1 VSTQANRRSSWMT
14 EDLDAFRELARSF
27 CEKEL
32 VPNQERWMA
41 QKHVDRELWRRAGD
55 VGLLCL
61 SIPEEYGGGGGTFAH
76 EVVLMEE
83 QVRAGDS
90 AWGISVHNGI
100 VAPYLLAYGT
110 EEQRGAWL
118 PKLASGEWVSAIAMT
133 EPGTGSDLQ
142 NITTKA
148 VRDGDHYVVDG
159 AKTFIT
165 NGGQADVVIVA
176 VKTTAGEGAHGI
188 SLLVVEA
195 DSPGFRRG
203 RVLDKVGLKG
213 QDTAELFFDGV
224 RVPVA
229 NLLGGVEG
237 QGFVQLMR
245 QLPQERLI
253 IAVSSVCGMEAAL
266 AETLRYTKER
276 TAFGREI
283 FNFQNTRFTM
293 AECATEA
300 AVCRAFLDQCVERH
314 LRGELDVPTAA
325 MAKWWCSER
334 AFAVID
340 QCVQMHGGYGY
351 MNEYPIARAWTDVRV
366 QRIFGGTN
374 EIMKEIISRSL

>member
-1 VSTQANRRSSWMT
+1 MT

-32 VPNQERWMA
+32 APNEERWMA
-41 QKHVDRELWRRAGD
+41 QHHVDRELWNRAGE

-61 SIPEEYGGGGGTFAH
+61 SMPEEYGGGGGDFGH
-76 EVVLMEE
+76 EVILMEE
-83 QVRAGDS
+83 QVRVGDS
-90 AWGISVHNGI
+90 SWGVSLHNAI
-100 VAPYLLAYGT
+100 VAPYLLHYGT
-110 EEQRGAWL
+110 EDQKLRWL
-118 PKLASGEWVSAIAMT
+118 PKLASGEWVGAIAMT

-142 NITTKA
+142 SIKTKA
-148 VRDGDHYVVDG
+148 VRDGDSYIVNG

-176 VKTTAGEGAHGI
+176 VKTDAGEGAKGV

-203 RVLDKVGLKG
+203 RVLDKVGLRG
-213 QDTAELFFDGV
+213 QDTAELFFDDV
-224 RVPVA
+224 RVPTE
-229 NLLGGVEG
+229 NLLGDAEG
-237 QGFVQLMR
+237 QGFIQLMQ

-253 IAVSSVCGMEAAL
+253 IAITSVNVMESAV
-266 AETLRYTKER
+266 AETVRYTKDR
-276 TAFGREI
+276 TAFGREV
-283 FNFQNTRFTM
+283 FQFQNTRFKL

-300 AVCRAFLDQCVERH
+300 TVCRAFLDDCIESH

-325 MAKWWCSER
+325 MAKWWCSDR
-334 AFAVID
+334 ACRIVD
-340 QCVQMHGGYGY
+340 ECLQLHGGYGY
-351 MNEYPIARAWTDVRV
+351 MNEYPIARAWTDMRV

-374 EIMKEIISRSL
+374 EIMKEIISRTL